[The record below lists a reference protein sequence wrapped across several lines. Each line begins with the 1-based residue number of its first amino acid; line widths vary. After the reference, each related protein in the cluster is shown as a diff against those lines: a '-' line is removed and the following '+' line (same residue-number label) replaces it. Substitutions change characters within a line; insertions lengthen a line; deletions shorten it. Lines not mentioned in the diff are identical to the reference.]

1 MRTLSASELLQVWEH
16 GSAQRPARQALLL
29 LEAACSDT
37 PTAALAQL
45 SIGRRDALLLVLR
58 AWIFGP
64 QLVGLAK
71 CPACSDQLE
80 LTFDTADVRA
90 GGALPAPST
99 AEGTEVYALS
109 IGGYQVRYRLPET
122 LDIEAIAG
130 DEDEAT
136 ARARLFRRCLL
147 SAERDGEGISAEEL
161 PDEVVSAISDHMAEL
176 DPQAD
181 VQLALTCP
189 ACAHQWL
196 ATFDI
201 VSFFWSEIDAW
212 AIRVL
217 SEVHALASAY
227 GWREADILAMTP
239 WRRQRYLEL
248 IGVVY

>member
-1 MRTLSASELLQVWEH
+1 MRTLSAAELLQVWEH
-16 GSAQRPARQALLL
+16 GAAQRPARQALML

-37 PTAALAQL
+37 PAAALAQM
-45 SIGRRDALLLVLR
+45 SIGQRDALLLALR
-58 AWIFGP
+58 AWIFGS
-64 QLVGLAK
+64 QLVGLVK

-80 LTFDTADVRA
+80 LTFDTADIRA

-99 AEGTEVYALS
+99 AEGAEVYALS
-109 IGGYQVRYRLPET
+109 IAGYRVCYRLPEV

-130 DEDEAT
+130 EEDEAA
-136 ARARLFRRCLL
+136 ARAGLFRRCLL
-147 SAERDGEGISAEEL
+147 SADRDGAGVSAEQL
-161 PDEVVSAISDHMAEL
+161 PGEVVSAVSEHMAQL

-181 VQLALTCP
+181 VQLSLTCP
-189 ACAHQWL
+189 ACEHQWP